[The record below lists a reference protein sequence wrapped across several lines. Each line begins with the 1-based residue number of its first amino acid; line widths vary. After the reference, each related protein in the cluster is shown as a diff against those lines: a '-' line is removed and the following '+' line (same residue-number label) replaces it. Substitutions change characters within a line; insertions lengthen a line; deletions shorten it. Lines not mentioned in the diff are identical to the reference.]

1 MTGRTR
7 AFFATTLSLGLALLA
22 CGNRGPGPVKPPPEV
37 RPAVGART
45 ISIVGTNDLHGAID
59 RLPILGGYW
68 NNLRAVRAADGGAV
82 VAVDA
87 GDMFQGTLASNLDE
101 GATVITAYGKLGYAA
116 AAIGN
121 HEFDFGPEGPAV
133 TATGDADPRGA
144 LKARALEAGFPLLTA
159 NILDTASG
167 QRISW
172 PRMPASTVVEAAGVK
187 VGIIGVTTEATP
199 FTTMPANFVGLSM
212 VPPAT
217 ALIEESKRLRAQGVQ
232 LIVAAAHVG
241 SKCTDFHDATDVSS
255 CDQKE
260 ELFEMAGALPPGTL
274 QVIVAGHTHA
284 AMAHRVG
291 DIAVIESYAS
301 GRAFGRVDVR
311 VGAAGNVTGVTI
323 LPPQDLCPLDAE
335 GAPVPVAQCT
345 GQTYEG
351 QPVEPDP
358 AVQAIIEPAL
368 ARARVTGEETL
379 GATATGPITRSYD
392 HESALGNLFT
402 DLMLAAQ
409 PSAQVALTNGGG
421 LRADIPAGPI
431 TYARLY
437 QANPFDNR
445 FALVKLSGRHLR
457 TLISNNLG
465 RDGGIFSFAGVSVS
479 ASCQDA
485 RLAVELKVAGK
496 VVRDDDPI
504 TLVTSDFLASGG
516 DGVIGRLKLPAGA
529 VTVTD
534 VIIRDAMA
542 KQLRRGGTLDP
553 GKLYDP
559 KAPRLRYAGDRPVR
573 CGGDGGA
580 APADDDA

>member
-1 MTGRTR
+1 MKP
-7 AFFATTLSLGLALLA
+7 AL
-22 CGNRGPGPVKPPPEV
+22 
-37 RPAVGART
+37 GART

-59 RLPILGGYW
+59 RLPMLGGYW
-68 NNLRAVRAADGGAV
+68 NNLRALRAAEGGGV

-101 GATVITAYGKLGYAA
+101 GATVIAAYGKLGYAA

-144 LKARALEAGFPLLTA
+144 LKARAAEAGFPLLTA
-159 NILDTASG
+159 NINDTASG
-167 QRISW
+167 QRIAW
-172 PRMPASTVVEAAGVK
+172 PHMPASTVVETAGVK

-232 LIVAAAHVG
+232 LIIAAAHVG
-241 SKCTDFHDATDVSS
+241 SKCTDFHDATDISS

-260 ELFEMAGALPPGTL
+260 ELFEMAGALPAGTL

-284 AMAHRVG
+284 AMAHRIG

-311 VGAAGNVTGVTI
+311 IGAAGNVTGVTI
-323 LPPQDLCPLDAE
+323 LPPQDLCPVDAE
-335 GAPVPVAQCT
+335 GTPVPVEQCT

-351 QPVEPDP
+351 LPVEPD
-358 AVQAIIEPAL
+358 AEVQAIVEPAL
-368 ARARVTGEETL
+368 ARARVTGEEEL
-379 GATATGPITRSYD
+379 GATATGVITRSYD

-465 RDGGIFSFAGVSVS
+465 RDAGIFSFAGVSVK
-479 ASCQDA
+479 ASCKGA
-485 RLAVELKVAGK
+485 GLAVELKVGGK
-496 VVRDDDPI
+496 LLADDDPI
-504 TLVTSDFLASGG
+504 TLVTSDFLGSGG

-542 KQLRRGGTLDP
+542 KELRRGGKIDP

-559 KAPRLRYAGDRPVR
+559 KAPRLRYDGDRPVS
-573 CGGDGGA
+573 CAGADGGGA
-580 APADDDA
+580 APVDDDE